1 MMPPHGR
8 EPERQRVWDAIEALE
23 YRPESIARGMRP
35 QRTQPIGF
43 ISDEIDPTPFAAKII
58 PGAIGLAWEHDFLR
72 FSINTSREQELNAVT
87 GRVLLNREGD
97 GMIYTAISQCVAN
110 PLQHLGK
117 IPAVL
122 PDFFGGDK
130 SLLSVAPAEVKG
142 GCDVVR
148 PRVSACCNHRANQA
162 REQTQADDTGYAVGP
177 SKVLSESA
185 VRI

>member
-1 MMPPHGR
+1 MIPPHVR
-8 EPERQRVWDAIEALE
+8 EPIRQRVWDAIEALA
-23 YRPESIARGMRP
+23 YRPKAIARGL
-35 QRTQPIGF
+35 RTRRTYPIGF

-58 PGAIGLAWEHDFLR
+58 LGAFGLAWEHDFLR

-87 GRVLLNREGD
+87 GRVLLNRKVG

-130 SLLSVAPAEVKG
+130 SLPSVAPAEVKG

-177 SKVLSESA
+177 NGVLSESA